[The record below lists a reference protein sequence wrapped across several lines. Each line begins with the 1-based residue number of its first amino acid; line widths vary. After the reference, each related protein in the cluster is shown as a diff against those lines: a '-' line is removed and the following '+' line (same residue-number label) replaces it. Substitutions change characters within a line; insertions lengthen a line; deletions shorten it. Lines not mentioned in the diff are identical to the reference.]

1 VDTLP
6 PVHTAELIPA
16 GRVAYQVVA
25 LERQVR
31 LQQMQAEAVELMT
44 WSPGRE
50 WPADVAWRLI
60 SRIHPHRRLPP
71 MATGGGRGPT
81 VCPAGCGP
89 AWGNSPGPIGRVR
102 HGPGAGHRSTWNTG
116 AACRCGW
123 CAC

>member
-1 VDTLP
+1 TAVDVQAARMARAWRRRGHRVIAVDTLP

-60 SRIHPHRRLPP
+60 SHIHPHRRLPP
-71 MATGGGRGPT
+71 MATGGGR
-81 VCPAGCGP
+81 
-89 AWGNSPGPIGRVR
+89 
-102 HGPGAGHRSTWNTG
+102 
-116 AACRCGW
+116 
-123 CAC
+123 